1 MNAKQNGDPMVDKD
15 YNVGPNE
22 KGFYWVPISL
32 SFFSVFFAIVYA
44 LPLYPETPKIFV
56 SMEGGLAHDLSGY
69 GLMFLSP
76 LSGTFFALLI
86 LVWAYLVFVGIF
98 VAFKAKWREV
108 KRMNALLFPGLS
120 MNVAL
125 SLASLLAMGWEVV
138 ARDAAYRAENP
149 DLLNGLGGYSAFD
162 FVEITYWALLV
173 LPLLLLIWWSA
184 VNVVNARLSKKASLE
199 AKQDEDQGEQGD
211 EGKEETKAE
220 VPLENKDDGQKK

>member
-1 MNAKQNGDPMVDKD
+1 MNAKQNADQMVDKD
-15 YNVGPNE
+15 YNVGPDE

-44 LPLYPETPKIFV
+44 LPLFPESPKIFV
-56 SMEGGLAHDLSGY
+56 SLEGGLAHDLSGY

-125 SLASLLAMGWEVV
+125 SFASLLAMGYEV
-138 ARDAAYRAENP
+138 ARRDDAYRAENP
-149 DLLNGLGGYSAFD
+149 DLLNGLGGYSVFD
-162 FVEITYWALLV
+162 FVEITYWALVV
-173 LPLLLLIWWSA
+173 LPLLLLIWWAA
-184 VNVVNARLSKKASLE
+184 VNVVNARLSKKASSE
-199 AKQDEDQGEQGD
+199 VQQDEDQGEQGN
-211 EGKEETKAE
+211 EGKEESKAQ